1 MSKIN
6 PIAIWATVLSVST
19 LTMGWFGLII
29 AILFY
34 FWFGVLEQ
42 KVFPRE
48 GDFEKKNIST
58 ISVRGND
65 YEVETFSEPTDL
77 VGVDERT
84 GEKHIVGKV
93 KGKFVLSS
101 KNNSKPHKQPLTGKQ
116 SSYPQTADEYAEILN
131 ERMTSLFN
139 YCLERKNC
147 NITDSEMKEYFDDLQ
162 MHCAYGPPDYHES
175 VMEIY
180 KNDTWFHADDFKV
193 PGQYQVIISRRT
205 NRKEIHINF
214 ASFGPPESDD
224 LTGLMITTT
233 AIDGNR
239 ENKLNF
245 YCSAKRFNE
254 DDKLGTFSEAVRDKL
269 INDYEGYS
277 GGNF

>member
-1 MSKIN
+1 MNNEFIWYILWIIIFSGIIFGFIKSLVYRLSSRRKEIHEWQESVKEDKN
-6 PIAIWATVLSVST
+6 TTIYPIPKE
-19 LTMGWFGLII
+19 
-29 AILFY
+29 
-34 FWFGVLEQ
+34 LE
-42 KVFPRE
+42 
-48 GDFEKKNIST
+48 GI
-58 ISVRGND
+58 
-65 YEVETFSEPTDL
+65 
-77 VGVDERT
+77 DELT
-84 GEKHIVGKV
+84 GEKHIVGHILGHFNEQPKV
-93 KGKFVLSS
+93 DMRSFKELIRG
-101 KNNSKPHKQPLTGKQ
+101 QQ
-116 SSYPQTADEYAEILN
+116 SFYPQTADEYAEILN

-139 YCLERKNC
+139 YCLERKNR
-147 NITDSEMKEYFDDLQ
+147 NITDSEMKEYFDYLQ
-162 MHCAYGPPDYHES
+162 MHCAYGPPDSHES
-175 VMEIY
+175 FIDQY

-254 DDKLGTFSEAVRDKL
+254 DDKLGKFSEAVRDKL

-277 GGNF
+277 GGYV